1 MYTLLTCDEYKAVGL
16 SVQRDHIFEVQ
27 CADHVFQRACPWS
40 GEVDEK
46 AQEIAR
52 SVVAPYLNGHGDE
65 NAQMLNLNNTDSAL
79 NQYWKGVSVRQL
91 NKEYSQAEGDRRV
104 MAQRMGFSGDAS
116 DGLLAAHLRETMR
129 EAVDGAKPWKDAQNR
144 EHGHE
149 IRARYQPNWVR
160 NVDRAIGTSGRF
172 LQGRLE
178 EQDGDQT
185 SEQLADV
192 LRDYLRAMGVSGG
205 P

>member
-1 MYTLLTCDEYKAVGL
+1 MRQKVLLW
-16 SVQRDHIFEVQ
+16 EVL
-27 CADHVFQRACPWS
+27 V
-40 GEVDEK
+40 EV
-46 AQEIAR
+46 
-52 SVVAPYLNGHGDE
+52 VV
-65 NAQMLNLNNTDSAL
+65 M
-79 NQYWKGVSVRQL
+79 
-91 NKEYSQAEGDRRV
+91 
-104 MAQRMGFSGDAS
+104 M
-116 DGLLAAHLRETMR
+116 
-129 EAVDGAKPWKDAQNR
+129 
-144 EHGHE
+144 